1 MQNDAGASVVVVAY
15 RPKAG
20 KRDELLE
27 LVREHVPY
35 LRSVGMAT
43 ERVAVIAEASDGTI
57 VEVFEWAP
65 GGVEKAH
72 HHPGVGKL
80 WERFF
85 AACDAVPLKDLP
97 EASSLFAGFKP
108 LEL

>member
-20 KRDELLE
+20 KRDELLQ
-27 LVREHVPY
+27 LVRDHVPY

-43 ERVAVIAEASDGTI
+43 ERAAVIAEAADGTI
-57 VEVFEWAP
+57 VEVFEWSP

-72 HHPGVGKL
+72 HHPGVGKM
-80 WERFF
+80 WGQFF
-85 AACDAVPLKDLP
+85 AVCDAVPLKDLP
-97 EASSLFAGFKP
+97 EAATQFAGFRP